1 MIIITSLWYLYRIN
15 IILLFCHN
23 ASGRERSGGV
33 PSVHMKKK
41 KKKHFSADRSDE
53 ASPPRPLVRSF
64 WSRQRARPFRRDA
77 IDRQRAFDHVHDDEN
92 NVFVLAQTVSNSK
105 KKNVLLI
112 TFIIKMISGSPRN
125 ATFVKLTLAGVEN
138 IITIHIN
145 CRPFRFQRRVDRYK

>member
-1 MIIITSLWYLYRIN
+1 MSGAAGYR
-15 IILLFCHN
+15 
-23 ASGRERSGGV
+23 V
-33 PSVHMKKK
+33 YTWKK

-92 NVFVLAQTVSNSK
+92 NVFFVLAQTVSNSKK

-125 ATFVKLTLAGVEN
+125 ATFVKLTSAGVEN

-145 CRPFRFQRRVDRYK
+145 CRPFRSRRRVDRYK